1 MTDNERFAAADRTS
15 AASPASAEP
24 IAETDDAADAAQVP
38 SGDPEHAAH
47 GQSRTRPDPAA
58 FARAVAPHLH
68 PGHTHS
74 ERPDACAPAASARTV
89 FEQLALVLG
98 SLAPLPPVRVQ
109 LDAARGLMLA
119 EDVLTLTDTP
129 PFDNSAMDGYA
140 VIRSDLLGAS
150 ALNPVTLPV
159 VADLAAGTADN
170 PRLVSGQVARIM
182 TGAAIPDGADAVVP
196 IEDTDQGTELVSII
210 RAPELAAHIRRAG
223 EDARAGD
230 RVLAAG
236 SVLWPARVAA
246 AASAGTA
253 SVLVYAAPRV
263 AVISTGSELVTPGS
277 PTRRGQIPD
286 SNSFLLAAAV
296 AEAGGIP
303 VRIGAVPDDDD
314 VLRALLA
321 DLAGTVDVIVLSGGV
336 SVGAYDVVKAVL
348 KPLGTVDFGPV
359 KMQPGKPQGF
369 GRWPATGNVPG
380 PLIFA
385 LPGNPVSAY
394 VSFEVFVRPALRRLL
409 GHGEAEPI
417 GTHERAF
424 TDPDTRTGS
433 TSRAVH
439 HASPD
444 LPSPDL
450 ASTGLPSPDLPAP
463 DHAAPNDP
471 PLDHP
476 ALHRRTITATVTDGW
491 NSPPGR
497 AQYMPVIV
505 TTSTGIEHAP
515 ADITAEGS
523 SGASTGSIRVEVRP
537 ASRGGSG
544 SHLVAGLAQAN
555 GLAIVPED
563 TTHIRGGDLITV
575 MLTS

>member
-1 MTDNERFAAADRTS
+1 MTDTERPDDSAPANTAAV
-15 AASPASAEP
+15 ASTESP
-24 IAETDDAADAAQVP
+24 
-38 SGDPEHAAH
+38 
-47 GQSRTRPDPAA
+47 TRPDGAD
-58 FARAVAPHLH
+58 RNAVANDHDH
-68 PGHTHS
+68 RHS
-74 ERPDACAPAASARTV
+74 QTDRADVCAPAASARTV
-89 FEQLALVLG
+89 SEQLAIVLG
-98 SLAPLPPVRVQ
+98 SVAPLPPVRVE
-109 LDAARGLMLA
+109 LDAARGLVLA
-119 EDVLTLTDTP
+119 EDVLTVTDTP

-150 ALNPVTLPV
+150 VLNPITLPV

-170 PRLVSGQVARIM
+170 PRLVPGQVARIM
-182 TGAAIPDGADAVVP
+182 TGAPIPDGADAIVP
-196 IEDTDQGTELVSII
+196 IEDTDQGTDLVTIVA
-210 RAPELAAHIRRAG
+210 APAVAAHVRRAG
-223 EDARAGD
+223 EDAHAGD

-246 AASAGTA
+246 AASAGT
-253 SVLVYAAPRV
+253 STVLVHPAPRV

-286 SNSFLLAAAV
+286 SNSFLLSAAV

-303 VRIGAVPDDDD
+303 VRIGAVPDDEN
-314 VLRALLA
+314 VLRAVLA
-321 DLAGTVDVIVLSGGV
+321 ELAGTVDVIVLSGGV

-348 KPLGTVDFGPV
+348 KPLGTVHFGPV

-369 GRWPATGNVPG
+369 GHWPTTDNVPG

-409 GHGEAEPI
+409 GHA
-417 GTHERAF
+417 T
-424 TDPDTRTGS
+424 
-433 TSRAVH
+433 
-439 HASPD
+439 
-444 LPSPDL
+444 
-450 ASTGLPSPDLPAP
+450 
-463 DHAAPNDP
+463 
-471 PLDHP
+471 
-476 ALHRRTITATVTDGW
+476 LHRRTVTATVADGW

-505 TTSTGIEHAP
+505 TYRTDIQRAP
-515 ADITAEGS
+515 ADNTRE
-523 SGASTGSIRVEVRP
+523 ASTGASSGSTHAEVRP

-555 GLAIVPED
+555 GLAHVPED

>member
-1 MTDNERFAAADRTS
+1 MTDTHRPDLPAGAAAGLFAESGLPES
-15 AASPASAEP
+15 AAR
-24 IAETDDAADAAQVP
+24 AAATSDRVGN
-38 SGDPEHAAH
+38 SHDGH
-47 GQSRTRPDPAA
+47 R
-58 FARAVAPHLH
+58 
-68 PGHTHS
+68 HTHTDKA
-74 ERPDACAPAASARTV
+74 DACAPAASARTV
-89 FEQLALVLG
+89 SEQLAFVLG
-98 SLAPLPPVRVQ
+98 SVAPLPPVRVE
-109 LDAARGLMLA
+109 LDAARGLVLA
-119 EDVLTLTDTP
+119 EDVLTVTDTP
-129 PFDNSAMDGYA
+129 PFHNSAMDGYA
-140 VIRSDLLGAS
+140 VIRADLLGAS
-150 ALNPVTLPV
+150 VRNPITLTV
-159 VADLAAGTADN
+159 VADLAAGTAEN
-170 PRLVSGQVARIM
+170 PRLVPGQVARIM
-182 TGAAIPDGADAVVP
+182 TGAPIPDGADAVVP
-196 IEDTDQGTELVSII
+196 IEDTDQGTELVTIVA
-210 RAPELAAHIRRAG
+210 APAVAAHVRRAG
-223 EDARAGD
+223 EDAHAGD

-246 AASAGTA
+246 AASAGT
-253 SVLVYAAPRV
+253 STVLVHPAPRV

-286 SNSFLLAAAV
+286 SNSFLLSAAV

-321 DLAGTVDVIVLSGGV
+321 ELAGTVDVIVLSGGV

-369 GRWPATGNVPG
+369 GHWPADDNVPG

-409 GHGEAEPI
+409 GHGTAQPPDPTLEPTGAAI
-417 GTHERAF
+417 DEPAL
-424 TDPDTRTGS
+424 TDSDTGAASTRTRTS
-433 TSRAVH
+433 TST
-439 HASPD
+439 S
-444 LPSPDL
+444 
-450 ASTGLPSPDLPAP
+450 
-463 DHAAPNDP
+463 HAATDQHTP
-471 PLDHP
+471 DHP
-476 ALHRRTITATVTDGW
+476 ALHRRTVTATVTDGW

-505 TTSTGIEHAP
+505 TDHTVIEHDP
-515 ADITAEGS
+515 ALMTAEGS
-523 SGASTGSIRVEVRP
+523 TSASAGSIRLEVRP

-544 SHLVAGLAQAN
+544 SHLVAGLAQAK

-563 TTHIRGGDLITV
+563 TIHIRGGDRITV

>member
-1 MTDNERFAAADRTS
+1 MTDT
-15 AASPASAEP
+15 
-24 IAETDDAADAAQVP
+24 
-38 SGDPEHAAH
+38 EH
-47 GQSRTRPDPAA
+47 T
-58 FARAVAPHLH
+58 
-68 PGHTHS
+68 PGHTHT
-74 ERPDACAPAASARTV
+74 ERADACAPAASARTV
-89 FEQLALVLG
+89 AEQLAFVLG
-98 SLAPLPPVRVQ
+98 SVAPLPPVHVE
-109 LDAARGLMLA
+109 LDAARGLVLA
-119 EDVLTLTDTP
+119 EDVLTVTDTP

-140 VIRSDLLGAS
+140 VIRADLLGAS
-150 ALNPVTLPV
+150 VSNPITLPV
-159 VADLAAGTADN
+159 VADLAAGTAEN
-170 PRLVSGQVARIM
+170 PTLVPGQVARIM
-182 TGAAIPDGADAVVP
+182 TGAPIPDGADAVVP
-196 IEDTDQGTELVSII
+196 IEDTDQGTELVTITQ
-210 RAPELAAHIRRAG
+210 APDAAAHVRRAG

-246 AASAGTA
+246 AASAGT
-253 SVLVYAAPRV
+253 STVLVHPAPRV

-314 VLRALLA
+314 VLRTLLA
-321 DLAGTVDVIVLSGGV
+321 ELAGTVDVIVLSGGV

-348 KPLGTVDFGPV
+348 KPLGTVGFGPV

-369 GRWPATGNVPG
+369 GRWPATGDVPG

-394 VSFEVFVRPALRRLL
+394 VSFEVFVRPAVQALL
-409 GHGEAEPI
+409 GQ
-417 GTHERAF
+417 
-424 TDPDTRTGS
+424 
-433 TSRAVH
+433 
-439 HASPD
+439 
-444 LPSPDL
+444 
-450 ASTGLPSPDLPAP
+450 
-463 DHAAPNDP
+463 PN
-471 PLDHP
+471 
-476 ALHRRTITATVTDGW
+476 LHRETITATVADGW
-491 NSPPGR
+491 KSPPGR

-505 TTSTGIEHAP
+505 TTDTEGTG
-515 ADITAEGS
+515 DRTLWK
-523 SGASTGSIRVEVRP
+523 VRP

-563 TTHIRGGDLITV
+563 TSHIRGGDRITV